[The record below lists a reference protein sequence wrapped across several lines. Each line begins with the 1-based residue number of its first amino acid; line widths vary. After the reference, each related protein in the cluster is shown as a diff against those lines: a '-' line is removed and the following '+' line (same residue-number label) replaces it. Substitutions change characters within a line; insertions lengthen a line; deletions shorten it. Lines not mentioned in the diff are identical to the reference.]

1 MPAKSMSVAHAADD
15 LGIITQQNEPKK
27 RTYLHIIVGDHVA
40 HKLSRVT
47 CSSAVADANG
57 QAGSVH

>member
-1 MPAKSMSVAHAADD
+1 MSAAHAADD
-15 LGIITQQNEPKK
+15 LGIITQQNETKK
-27 RTYLHIIVGDHVA
+27 RTYLHMIVSDHIA
-40 HKLSRVT
+40 HKLSHVR